1 MDHDRLTKY
10 PSTPHLP
17 QSRSRTSDD
26 RLLVGTSHLVGR
38 SVVITEKLDGENAT
52 LYCHHYHARSLDS
65 RHHPSRD
72 WIKSFWAARCSD
84 IPEDIRI
91 CGENLYA
98 RHSIAYDDLLS
109 YFYGFSA
116 WNIDQNLCLSWGE
129 TLEWFD
135 MLDIVPVPVLYQGPY
150 NDGVVDRLIRNLDT
164 TRHEGFVVRNA
175 DAFRYEDFAANVAK
189 WVRPKHVQTDTHW
202 MHAEIIPNGLA
213 ETNSR
218 SKP

>member
-17 QSRSRTSDD
+17 QSRSHTSDD
-26 RLLVGTSHLVGR
+26 SLLAGTSHLVGQP
-38 SVVITEKLDGENAT
+38 VVITEKLDGENAT
-52 LYCHHYHARSLDS
+52 LYSHHYHARSLDS

-72 WIKSFWAARCSD
+72 WIKSFWAARRND
-84 IPEDIRI
+84 IPEDLRV

-116 WNIDQNLCLSWGE
+116 WNIDSNLCLSWAE

-135 MLDIVPVPVLYQGPY
+135 LLDIVPVPVLYQGPFS
-150 NDGVVDRLIRNLDT
+150 DAVVDRLIRSLDT
-164 TRHEGFVVRNA
+164 SRHEGFVVRNA
-175 DAFRYEDFAANVAK
+175 GAFRYEDFALNVAK

-202 MHAEIIPNGLA
+202 MHAELIPNGLA
-213 ETNSR
+213 TAISGRE
-218 SKP
+218 P